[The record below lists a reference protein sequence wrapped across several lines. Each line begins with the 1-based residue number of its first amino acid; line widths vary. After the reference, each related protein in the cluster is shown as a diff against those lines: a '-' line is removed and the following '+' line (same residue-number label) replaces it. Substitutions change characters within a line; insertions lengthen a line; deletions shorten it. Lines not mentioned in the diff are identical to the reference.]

1 MAGRCRVPL
10 DHSGQLG
17 PDRLELGHLGVDLGH
32 PLTQQRLAMPTRAE
46 ALVADGQQLSDLA
59 QPEADPLGALDEPQ
73 PLNRLLGVLAVTSRG
88 PLRRRLSCVKN
99 LAGSACVASG
109 SLAGRPVALASLG
122 EALELPCVHV
132 AHPFPAML
140 GRWADP
146 RVVGNTAVTQGIHV
160 RAVLFDPCA

>member
-1 MAGRCRVPL
+1 MVISRLSVHG
-10 DHSGQLG
+10 SGACSPIEADG
-17 PDRLELGHLGVDLGH
+17 SGVV
-32 PLTQQRLAMPTRAE
+32 TRA
-46 ALVADGQQLSDLA
+46 
-59 QPEADPLGALDEPQ
+59 
-73 PLNRLLGVLAVTSRG
+73 RG
-88 PLRRRLSCVKN
+88 STLRRPCTPDIQVRLRVSCVNK
-99 LAGSACVASG
+99 LAGSSCAAAR